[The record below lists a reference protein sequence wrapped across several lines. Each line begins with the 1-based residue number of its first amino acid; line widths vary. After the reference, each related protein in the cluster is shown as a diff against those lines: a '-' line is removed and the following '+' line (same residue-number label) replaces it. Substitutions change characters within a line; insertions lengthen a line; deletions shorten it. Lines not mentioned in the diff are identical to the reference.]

1 MGEDKQKVSMLSAQT
16 AGKSLQ
22 DVCDDLSSK
31 LFLLDPANIE
41 RVESQLAGLHERL
54 VAVSERK
61 QALDEAQ
68 KSDKVRKYVFPPQR
82 VQSPGNP
89 KMITLVIAIQETL
102 SGISDLTDV
111 RSCPEG

>member
-1 MGEDKQKVSMLSAQT
+1 MRQLEATVGEDKQKVSMLSAQT

-68 KSDKVRKYVFPPQR
+68 KSDKVCEEFFSCRFRQTHL
-82 VQSPGNP
+82 VQ
-89 KMITLVIAIQETL
+89 
-102 SGISDLTDV
+102 ISV
-111 RSCPEG
+111 AFN